1 MNKIFNCV
9 KKVAKVTG
17 KGAVSFAN
25 AYADKVM
32 ERLSTACT
40 FEERYSDLS
49 IDELKK
55 MYETLQ
61 GDERMACAA
70 LIGKKRRDQNL

>member
-1 MNKIFNCV
+1 MSKILNCV

-40 FEERYSDLS
+40 FEERYYDLS

-55 MYETLQ
+55 LYETLQ

-70 LIGKKRRDQNL
+70 LINKKRRNQNL